1 MKTTYLVGLLWLV
14 GVGGAHAQTLTDG
27 HYMAKK
33 EICGGPL
40 YMHDRWDHYW
50 EATLRRDN
58 PNLGAVTT
66 QAVALMGAYGLTK
79 NLNVIAML
87 PYVRTNA
94 SAGTLAGQRGL
105 QDLTVGLK
113 YRAWEVR
120 RDGYKL
126 WLSGV
131 AGFSLPVSHYTPD
144 LLPLSIGLQSRTAFG
159 RAIFFFQTK
168 NNWTFTGQ
176 ASYHLRSNVKLDRS
190 SYYTDR
196 LIYASEAAIPNVL
209 MYAARAGYY
218 SHRWAL
224 EATAERMDALGGSDI
239 RRNDMPFVANQMDAT
254 RLGVI
259 GHYRIKPLADLQVIG
274 AWQYTVAGRNVGQA
288 QTFTL
293 GLMKAYQFG
302 GR

>member
-1 MKTTYLVGLLWLV
+1 MKTTYLTGLLWLAV
-14 GVGGAHAQTLTDG
+14 GVAQAQTLTDG

-40 YMHDRWDHYW
+40 YMHDRWGHYW
-50 EATLRRDN
+50 EGTLRRDN
-58 PNLGAVTT
+58 PNLGHVTT
-66 QAVALMGAYGLTK
+66 QTVALMANYGLTK

-87 PYVRTNA
+87 PYVRTGA
-94 SAGTLAGQRGL
+94 SAGTLAGQSGL

-113 YRAWEVR
+113 YRAWQVR
-120 RDGYKL
+120 REGYKL

-131 AGFSLPVSHYTPD
+131 AGFSLPVGGYTPD
-144 LLPLSIGLQSRTAFG
+144 LLPLSIGLQSRTVFG

-168 NNWTFTGQ
+168 SNWTFTGQ
-176 ASYHLRSNVKLDRS
+176 ASYHRRGNVPLDRS

-196 LIYASEAAIPNVL
+196 LIYASEAAIPDVL

-224 EATAERMDALGGSDI
+224 EATAERIDCLGGNDI

-254 RLGVI
+254 RLGLV
-259 GHYRIKPLADLQVIG
+259 GHYRIKALADLQVIG
-274 AWQYTVAGRNVGQA
+274 AWQHTVAGRNVGQS

-293 GLMKAYQFG
+293 GIMKAYQFG
-302 GR
+302 GQ